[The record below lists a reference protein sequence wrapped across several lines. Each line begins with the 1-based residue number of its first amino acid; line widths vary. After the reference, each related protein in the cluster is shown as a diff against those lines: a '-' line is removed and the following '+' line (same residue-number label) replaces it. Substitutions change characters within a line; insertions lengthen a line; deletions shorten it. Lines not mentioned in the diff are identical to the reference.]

1 MSSAFERGEDNACLH
16 ATNNPPLDS
25 WTKPLQ
31 ASSSAFPLERLRN
44 GHNAEKSRSFGSRI
58 DVSVTT
64 WRSSPSG
71 LDSVLSR
78 LGCVVMSH
86 EAQTPKRA
94 ARRTPTTS
102 FGRRFSKVDSYA
114 WLDIRRDHDLPF
126 AAASFLRMVTELAD
140 HWSRTWTGT
149 ITELHEQTGM
159 ARKTISAYLE
169 QLDSEGLIVVLE
181 RAHGSRPGRIDVSR
195 HYDELIVPNQREQRA
210 AATQKAAAADEPP
223 LDTDCVSSASSL
235 SQMTRPTRENTDLGG
250 IEAIEE
256 EKVHDSQSDANG
268 LRSFYEASV
277 ELWKGTKIREV
288 FDSALLDSGFDPF
301 GCWWV
306 EAETTGAGHQ
316 LRELLESIHAGFEDF

>member
-1 MSSAFERGEDNACLH
+1 
-16 ATNNPPLDS
+16 
-25 WTKPLQ
+25 
-31 ASSSAFPLERLRN
+31 
-44 GHNAEKSRSFGSRI
+44 
-58 DVSVTT
+58 
-64 WRSSPSG
+64 
-71 LDSVLSR
+71 
-78 LGCVVMSH
+78 MSH

-94 ARRTPTTS
+94 TRRTPTTS

-195 HYDELIVPNQREQRA
+195 YYDELIVPNQREQRA
-210 AATQKAAAADEPP
+210 AAKQKVVLSDESA
-223 LDTDCVSSASSL
+223 LDTDSVSSESSL

-256 EKVHDSQSDANG
+256 EKVQDSQSDADD
-268 LRSFYEASV
+268 LRELYELAV
-277 ELWKGTKIREV
+277 ERWKETKIREF
-288 FDSALLDSGFDPF
+288 FDAAVKDHGLDLSC
-301 GCWWV
+301 CWWV
-306 EAETTGAGHQ
+306 DAETNGTGEQ
-316 LRELLESIHAGFEDF
+316 LREVLESIAAGFEEF